1 MVSVKTKLIS
11 SMIGGILFN
20 FGTGSVLPLGN
31 LGIYIISYHINTN
44 QNLNTNYA
52 FFILPILTFSMTCF
66 GFIGGIIEAKVECHV
81 YLLNLIIKI

>member
-1 MVSVKTKLIS
+1 MVNAKTKLIS

-31 LGIYIISYHINTN
+31 LGIYIISYHINSN
-44 QNLNTNYA
+44 QNLNTNYS

-66 GFIGGIIEAKVECHV
+66 GFIGGILEAKVGCHM
-81 YLLNLIIKI
+81 YLLI